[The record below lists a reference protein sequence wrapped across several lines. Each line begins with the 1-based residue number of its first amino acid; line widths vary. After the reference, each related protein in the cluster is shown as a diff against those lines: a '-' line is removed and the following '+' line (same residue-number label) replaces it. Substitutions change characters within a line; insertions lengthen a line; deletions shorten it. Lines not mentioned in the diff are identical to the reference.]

1 MIFQSKMNIISEAN
15 LSNHLEKAK
24 DYIFWNIEINKWHS
38 VDKIPASI
46 IAEFFKIWDIGII
59 VKGMKIELD
68 ETDQYY
74 RIIKLNKLL

>member
-24 DYIFWNIEINKWHS
+24 DYIFWNQEINKWHS

-46 IAEFFKIWDIGII
+46 IAEFFKIWNEGLVIRNF
-59 VKGMKIELD
+59 KIELD

-74 RIIKLNKLL
+74 RIIKLL